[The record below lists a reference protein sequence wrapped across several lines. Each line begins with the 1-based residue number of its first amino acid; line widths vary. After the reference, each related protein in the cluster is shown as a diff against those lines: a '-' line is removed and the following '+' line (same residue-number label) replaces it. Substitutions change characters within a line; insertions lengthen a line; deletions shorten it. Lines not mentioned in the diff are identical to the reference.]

1 VGDWPVVIAT
11 IVGCYALKL
20 AGYYVPEPWLAGP
33 GVRRFVELVPV
44 ALLSALVVV
53 EALAQGRHIDLDGP
67 RLAGVAAA
75 AVLVWRRALFPVVV
89 LAAAVVA
96 VLFRHL

>member
-1 VGDWPVVIAT
+1 VVIAT
-11 IVGCYALKL
+11 NVGCYALKL

-33 GVRRFVELVPV
+33 GWRRFVKRLPV

-53 EALAQGRHIDLDGP
+53 EGLAQGRHLDINRP

-75 AVLVWRRALFPVVV
+75 AVLVWRRAPFPMVV

-96 VLFRHL
+96 VLFRQV

>member
-53 EALAQGRHIDLDGP
+53 EALAQGRHIDLDAP
-67 RLAGVAAA
+67 RLAGLAAA
-75 AVLVWRRALFPVVV
+75 AVLVWRRAPFPVVV

-96 VLFRHL
+96 VLFRHV

>member
-1 VGDWPVVIAT
+1 VGDWPVVITT

-53 EALAQGRHIDLDGP
+53 EALAQGRHIDLDAP
-67 RLAGVAAA
+67 RLAGLAAA
-75 AVLVWRRALFPVVV
+75 AVLVWRRAPFPVVV

-96 VLFRHL
+96 AFFRHV

>member
-1 VGDWPVVIAT
+1 MGRWPVVIAT

-20 AGYYVPEPWLAGP
+20 AGYYVPERWLSGP

-53 EALAQGRHIDLDGP
+53 ETLAQGQHIEIDGP
-67 RLAGVAAA
+67 RLVGVAAA
-75 AVLVWRRALFPVVV
+75 AVLVWRRAPFPVVV
-89 LAAAVVA
+89 LAAAAVA
-96 VLFRHL
+96 VLFRHV

>member
-1 VGDWPVVIAT
+1 MGDWPVVIAT
-11 IVGCYALKL
+11 VVGCYALKL

-33 GVRRFVELVPV
+33 GMRRFVELVPV

-53 EALAQGRHIDLDGP
+53 EALAEGRHIDLDAP
-67 RLAGVAAA
+67 RLAGLAAA
-75 AVLVWRRALFPVVV
+75 AVLVWRRAPFPVVV

-96 VLFRHL
+96 VLFRHV

>member
-33 GVRRFVELVPV
+33 GVRQFVELVPV

-53 EALAQGRHIDLDGP
+53 EALAQGRHIDLDAQ
-67 RLAGVAAA
+67 RLAGLAAA
-75 AVLVWRRALFPVVV
+75 AVLVWRRAPFPVVV

-96 VLFRHL
+96 VLFRHV

>member
-67 RLAGVAAA
+67 RLAGVAAV

>member
-1 VGDWPVVIAT
+1 MGNWPVVIAT

-20 AGYYVPEPWLAGP
+20 AGYYVPERWLAGP

-53 EALAQGRHIDLDGP
+53 ETFAQGRHIDFDGP
-67 RLAGVAAA
+67 RLAGVAAGG
-75 AVLVWRRALFPVVV
+75 VLVWRRAPFPVVV
-89 LAAAVVA
+89 LGAAVVA
-96 VLFRHL
+96 VVFRHV

>member
-1 VGDWPVVIAT
+1 VVVAT
-11 IVGCYALKL
+11 VVGCYALKL
-20 AGYYVPEPWLAGP
+20 AGYYVPEAWLAGP

-53 EALAQGRHIDLDGP
+53 EALAQGQHIDLDGP

-75 AVLVWRRALFPVVV
+75 AVLVWRRTPFPVVV

-96 VLFRHL
+96 VLFRHV